1 MIYFIT
7 GEILPNELTNYTD
20 GLPDGMY
27 GILDPIHNLIES
39 PIESHIESPISN
51 GGVI

>member
-20 GLPDGMY
+20 GLPDGFY
-27 GILDPIHNLIES
+27 GIQDPIYNPIES
-39 PIESHIESPISN
+39 PIESPVDSPISN